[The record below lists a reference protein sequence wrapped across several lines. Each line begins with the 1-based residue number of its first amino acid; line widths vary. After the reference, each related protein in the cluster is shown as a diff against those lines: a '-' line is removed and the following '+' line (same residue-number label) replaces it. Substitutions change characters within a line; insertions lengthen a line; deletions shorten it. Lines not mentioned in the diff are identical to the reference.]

1 MTQTVRKTQ
10 VLLVGG
16 GPGGRVSYM
25 ALRRMGVS
33 SVTLV
38 SNEEPTVI
46 CSLPYGVGR
55 RLVPGGPEAVVVD
68 LAKSPRMPSDMLKDI
83 LQGTV
88 RSVDAPSR
96 QAVVDTAEGTVT
108 VAFDTLIL
116 APGAAPWMPA
126 LPGILRESPRAPEGT
141 EVVWGEKWIDKGEL
155 REHVHVLRGAGD
167 ARRLDALANRAKHVV
182 VVGSGA
188 IGLEVA
194 EALVDRGVGVTLA
207 EVLPHVVSA
216 LDEELALRVEARLRE
231 RGVGVRTGVRPA
243 EVTPEGLLLQ
253 GGELLRGDGVVFATG
268 VRPSVRL
275 ARELGARVEKGIVV
289 DAQGRTSVPGVLAVG
304 DAVQISDG
312 ATGLPLLPL
321 IGTLAM
327 RQALVAAATV
337 VGMPWALPPATVWGL
352 SEIFGLHWGSV
363 GWSVEAATRAG
374 LPVVALTQP
383 VRTRDPFMPEGREGI
398 WKLTVAAAEE
408 KGLRRGQILGFQV
421 VQEGDSPLFLAE
433 RFIDIITR
441 RETVPELFG
450 HYFIHSPA
458 HNAVDDPYL
467 NLIFQ
472 AQALMQ

>member
-1 MTQTVRKTQ
+1 MAEAVRQTQ
-10 VLLVGG
+10 VLIVGG
-16 GPGGRVSYM
+16 GPGGRISYM

-55 RLVPGGPEAVVVD
+55 RLVPGGPEEVVVD
-68 LAKSPRMPSDMLKDI
+68 LAKSSRMPADMLNDV
-83 LQGTV
+83 LPGTV
-88 RSVDAPSR
+88 RSLDATSR
-96 QAVVDTAEGTVT
+96 RALVDTAEGPVT
-108 VAFDTLIL
+108 VAFETVIL
-116 APGAAPWMPA
+116 APGAVPWMPP
-126 LPGILRESPRAPEGT
+126 LPGILREIPGPREGT
-141 EVVWGEKWIDKGEL
+141 EVVWGDEWVDKGAL

-167 ARRLDALANRAKHVV
+167 ARRLDALASRGGRAV

-194 EALVDRGVGVTLA
+194 EALVDRGVAVTMA

-216 LDEELALRVEARLRE
+216 LDEELASRVEARLRE
-231 RGVGVRTGVRPA
+231 RGVTVRTGVRPV
-243 EVTPEGLLLQ
+243 EVTSRGLGLQ
-253 GGELLRGDGVVFATG
+253 GGELLEGDAVVFATG

-289 DAQGRTSVPGVLAVG
+289 DGQGRTSVAGVLAVG
-304 DAVQISDG
+304 DAVQVEDG
-312 ATGLPLLPL
+312 ATGMPLLPL

-327 RQALVAAATV
+327 RQGLVAAATV
-337 VGMPWALPPATVWGL
+337 VGMPWGLPPATVWGL

-363 GWSVEAATRAG
+363 GWTVEAATRAG
-374 LPVVALTQP
+374 LPVISLTQP
-383 VRTRDPFMPEGREGI
+383 VRTRDPFMPAGHEGV

-472 AQALMQ
+472 AQALMA